1 MTVTRKFVTAHVLA
15 VTLTVALVMIYGVVP
30 ANPELFG
37 VPPWPTFML
46 HEYIT
51 GALMLGVIVA
61 IVGYG
66 TRHISSTREPI
77 PVHPMIVIAVFAGGC
92 VWLREHSWVDVRE
105 GFEGSISAVFRVLWF
120 VIVINLRQ
128 DRMSVAKRMV
138 YVLATAILMFFDQ
151 SRTYFLIAMLV
162 LLANFNWIAII
173 PALVAALMVAAIR
186 SDQNYGFLHSIT
198 FAVGG
203 EGYLG
208 SQGVF
213 QVLSLPEGG
222 LNFSIPAIQAL
233 FAPAT
238 ALVTVIAKR
247 FDYPADLF
255 DSSTYLGNYI
265 EALTNQPYPPMGG
278 FFIMSEFIRAGWFGV
293 VCIAL
298 YMTIVFV
305 LTKRLFDTTE
315 FPIGS
320 FIALLAIKNSPMT
333 YWNLVL
339 VVVVFS
345 YIFRQAGRI
354 LRSVQVND
362 ASLPSSLPGVAGG
375 ER

>member
-1 MTVTRKFVTAHVLA
+1 MTIASNIKTAHVLA
-15 VTLTVALVMIYGVVP
+15 VALTVSLVMIYGIVP
-30 ANPELFG
+30 TNPELFG
-37 VPPWPTFML
+37 VPPWPNFML
-46 HEYIT
+46 KEYVI
-51 GALMLGVIVA
+51 GALLLGIIVA
-61 IVGYG
+61 SIGYG
-66 TRHISSTREPI
+66 TRNMSSAREPI
-77 PVHPMIVIAVFAGGC
+77 PVHPIFVIAVFSGGC
-92 VWLREHSWVDVRE
+92 IWLVNHSWVDIRE
-105 GFEGSISAVFRVLWF
+105 GFEGSISAVFRILWF

-128 DRMSVAKRMV
+128 DRISVVKRLA

-151 SRTYFLIAMLV
+151 SRTYFLVAMLI
-162 LLANFNWIAII
+162 LLANFNWLAII

-186 SDQNYGFLHSIT
+186 SGQNYGFIHSIT

-238 ALVTVIAKR
+238 ALVTGIAKR
-247 FDYPADLF
+247 LDYPADLL

-265 EALTNQPYPPMGG
+265 QALTNQPYPPMGG
-278 FFIMSEFIRAGWFGV
+278 FFILSEFIRAGWFGLA
-293 VCIAL
+293 CIAL
-298 YMTIVFV
+298 YMTVVFI
-305 LTKRLFDTTE
+305 LTKRLFDTAE

-320 FIALLAIKNSPMT
+320 FIALLAIKSSPMT

-339 VVVVFS
+339 VILVVS
-345 YIFRQAGRI
+345 YLFRQAGRV
-354 LRSVQVND
+354 LRSVRSN
-362 ASLPSSLPGVAGG
+362 STPLPSAPEVKL
-375 ER
+375 

>member
-1 MTVTRKFVTAHVLA
+1 MVVTPKVVTAHALA
-15 VTLTVALVMIYGVVP
+15 MALAVALVTIYGVVP

-37 VPPWPTFML
+37 VPPWPAFML
-46 HEYIT
+46 REYVG
-51 GALMLGVIVA
+51 GAVLLGAIVA
-61 IVGYG
+61 IVGYRARKIG
-66 TRHISSTREPI
+66 STREPV
-77 PVHPMIVIAVFAGGC
+77 PVHSTIAIAVFAGGC
-92 VWLREHSWVDVRE
+92 VWLKDHSWVDARE
-105 GFEGSISAVFRVLWF
+105 GFEGSISAAFRILWF

-128 DRMSVAKRMV
+128 ERMSVTKRMV

-151 SRTYFLIAMLV
+151 SRTYFLVALLV

-186 SDQNYGFLHSIT
+186 SDQNYGFLYSIT
-198 FAVGG
+198 FAIGG

-213 QVLSLPEGG
+213 QVLALPESG
-222 LNFSIPAIQAL
+222 LNFSIPPIQAL

-278 FFIMSEFIRAGWFGV
+278 FFIMSEFIRAGWFGMI
-293 VCIAL
+293 CIAL
-298 YMTIVFV
+298 YMTVVLV
-305 LTKRLFDTTE
+305 LTKRLFDTAE

-320 FIALLAIKNSPMT
+320 FIAILAIKSSPMT
-333 YWNLVL
+333 YWNMILI
-339 VVVVFS
+339 VFIIS
-345 YIFRQAGRI
+345 YAVRQAGKI
-354 LRSVQVND
+354 LR
-362 ASLPSSLPGVAGG
+362 LAGG
-375 ER
+375 AATPPHEDPRLAA

>member
-1 MTVTRKFVTAHVLA
+1 MTVARKVKTAHALA
-15 VTLTVALVMIYGVVP
+15 VALTVALVMIYGIVP
-30 ANPELFG
+30 TNPELFG
-37 VPPWPTFML
+37 VPPWPNFML
-46 HEYIT
+46 REYVS
-51 GALMLGVIVA
+51 GALLLGIIVA
-61 IVGYG
+61 VIGYG
-66 TRHISSTREPI
+66 TRKMRSTRDPI
-77 PVHPMIVIAVFAGGC
+77 PVHPIFVIAVFIGGC
-92 VWLREHSWVDVRE
+92 VWLGNHSWVDVRE
-105 GFEGSISAVFRVLWF
+105 GFEGSISAVFRILWF
-120 VIVINLRQ
+120 VIIINLRQ
-128 DRMSVAKRMV
+128 DRMSLAKRLA
-138 YVLATAILMFFDQ
+138 YVMGTAILMFFDQ
-151 SRTYFLIAMLV
+151 SRTYFLVAMLI

-186 SDQNYGFLHSIT
+186 SNQNYGFLHSIT
-198 FAVGG
+198 FAIGG

-247 FDYPADLF
+247 FDYPADLL
-255 DSSTYLGNYI
+255 DSSTYLGSYI
-265 EALTNQPYPPMGG
+265 EALTKQPYPPMGG
-278 FFIMSEFIRAGWFGV
+278 FFILSEFIRAGWFGV

-298 YMTIVFV
+298 YMAIVFV
-305 LTKRLFDTTE
+305 LTKRLFDTAE

-339 VVVVFS
+339 VILVASFL
-345 YIFRQAGRI
+345 FRQAGRV
-354 LRSVQVND
+354 LRSARSND
-362 ASLPSSLPGVAGG
+362 TLLLSAREVG
-375 ER
+375 R

>member
-1 MTVTRKFVTAHVLA
+1 MILPRKIMTAHILA
-15 VTLTVALVMIYGVVP
+15 VTLTVALVTVYGVVP
-30 ANPELFG
+30 TNPELFA
-37 VPPWPTFML
+37 VPPWPAFML
-46 HEYIT
+46 GEYVI
-51 GALMLGVIVA
+51 GVLLLGVIVA

-66 TRHISSTREPI
+66 TRTIASTREPI
-77 PVHPMIVIAVFAGGC
+77 PVHPMIAIVVFAVGC
-92 VWLREHSWVDVRE
+92 VWLKSHSWVDVRE
-105 GFEGSISAVFRVLWF
+105 GFEGSISAVFRILWF
-120 VIVINLRQ
+120 VIIINLRQ
-128 DRMSVAKRMV
+128 ERMSMAKRMI
-138 YVLATAILMFFDQ
+138 YVLGTAILMFFDQ
-151 SRTYFLIAMLV
+151 SRTYFLVAMLV

-198 FAVGG
+198 FAIGG

-222 LNFSIPAIQAL
+222 LNFFVPAIQAL

-238 ALVTVIAKR
+238 ALVTVVAKR
-247 FDYPADLF
+247 FDYPADLL

-278 FFIMSEFIRAGWFGV
+278 FFILSEFIRAGWFGMI
-293 VCIAL
+293 CIAI

-305 LTKRLFDTTE
+305 VTKRLFDTVE

-320 FIALLAIKNSPMT
+320 FVALLAIKNSPMT

-339 VVVVFS
+339 VVVVVSFL
-345 YIFRQAGRI
+345 FRQAGRI
-354 LRSVQVND
+354 LRSVQTDNVPLQLSGE
-362 ASLPSSLPGVAGG
+362 ARG

>member
-1 MTVTRKFVTAHVLA
+1 MIASPKVISAHALA
-15 VTLTVALVMIYGVVP
+15 VALTVALVTVYGVVP
-30 ANPELFG
+30 ANPELFA
-37 VPPWPTFML
+37 VPPWPAFML
-46 HEYIT
+46 REYVS
-51 GALMLGVIVA
+51 GAMLLGVIVA
-61 IVGYG
+61 IAGYA
-66 TRHISSTREPI
+66 TRKIGSTREAI
-77 PVHPMIVIAVFAGGC
+77 PVHPIIAIAVFAGGC
-92 VWLREHSWVDVRE
+92 VWLKSHPWVDVRE
-105 GFEGSISAVFRVLWF
+105 GFEGSISAVFRILWF

-128 DRMSVAKRMV
+128 ERMSAVKKII
-138 YVLATAILMFFDQ
+138 YVLGTATLMFFDQ
-151 SRTYFLIAMLV
+151 SRTYFLVAMLV

-198 FAVGG
+198 FAIGG

-213 QVLSLPEGG
+213 QVLALPEGG
-222 LNFSIPAIQAL
+222 LNFSIPAVQAL

-247 FDYPADLF
+247 FDYPTDLL

-305 LTKRLFDTTE
+305 LTKRLFDTAE
-315 FPIGS
+315 FPVGS

-339 VVVVFS
+339 VVVVVS
-345 YIFRQAGRI
+345 YLVRQAGRI
-354 LRSVQVND
+354 LRSVRADDVPLPPAD
-362 ASLPSSLPGVAGG
+362 AAGS

>member
-1 MTVTRKFVTAHVLA
+1 MANKAVTAHALA
-15 VTLTVALVMIYGVVP
+15 VVLSVALVTIYGVVP
-30 ANPELFG
+30 ANPDLFG
-37 VPPWPTFML
+37 VPPWPAFML
-46 HEYIT
+46 REYAV
-51 GALMLGVIVA
+51 GAFLFGIIVA
-61 IVGYG
+61 VIGYG
-66 TRHISSTREPI
+66 TRKIESTREPI
-77 PVHPMIVIAVFAGGC
+77 PVHPVIAIAVFVGGC
-92 VWLREHSWVDVRE
+92 LWLREHSWVDVRE
-105 GFEGSISAVFRVLWF
+105 GYDGSISAVFRVLWF

-128 DRMSVAKRMV
+128 VRMSVTKRMV

-151 SRTYFLIAMLV
+151 SRTYFLVALLV

-198 FAVGG
+198 FAIGG

-213 QVLSLPEGG
+213 QVLALPDGG

-247 FDYPADLF
+247 FDYPTDLF

-265 EALTNQPYPPMGG
+265 EALTYQPYPPMGG
-278 FFIMSEFIRAGWFGV
+278 FFIISEFIRAGWFGV
-293 VCIAL
+293 ICIAI
-298 YMTIVFV
+298 YMTIVLV
-305 LTKRLFDTTE
+305 LSKRLFDTAE

-320 FIALLAIKNSPMT
+320 FIAILAIKSSPMT
-333 YWNLVL
+333 YWNMILI
-339 VVVVFS
+339 VFILS
-345 YIFRQAGRI
+345 YAVRQAGKI
-354 LRSVQVND
+354 LRS
-362 ASLPSSLPGVAGG
+362 AGG
-375 ER
+375 AATLPHEDSRLAA